1 MDLQSQEA
9 ILKASQTHDKK
20 DLVVLLGS
28 PDPESATIAAETVV
42 EGDPSYAGALAGAQ
56 LGLLTYHVLEE
67 EVHADIPDAVW
78 DAQIGVMAD
87 VLEADQLAETVAG
100 FRNKV

>member
-9 ILKASQTHDKK
+9 ILRASQTHDKA

-42 EGDPSYAGALAGAQ
+42 DGDPSYAGALAGAQ
-56 LGLLTYHVLEE
+56 LGLTTYHVLEE
-67 EVHADIPDAVW
+67 EVHAEIPDDVW
-78 DAQIGVMAD
+78 EAQIGVMAD
-87 VLEADQLAETVAG
+87 VLEAEALAATVAA
-100 FRNKV
+100 FRNRV

>member
-9 ILKASQTHDKK
+9 ILRASQTHDKA
-20 DLVVLLGS
+20 DLLVLLGS

-56 LGLLTYHVLEE
+56 LGLLTYHILEN
-67 EVHADIPDAVW
+67 EVHADIPDDVW
-78 DAQIGVMAD
+78 EAQIGVMAD
-87 VLEADQLAETVAG
+87 VLEADALAETVAG
-100 FRNKV
+100 FRNQN

>member
-1 MDLQSQEA
+1 MDLQSQES
-9 ILKASQTHDKK
+9 ILRASQTHDKA
-20 DLVVLLGS
+20 DLLVLLGS
-28 PDPESATIAAETVV
+28 PDPESASIAAETVIV
-42 EGDPSYAGALAGAQ
+42 GDPSYAGALAGAQ

-67 EVHADIPDAVW
+67 EVHADIPDDVW
-78 DAQIGVMAD
+78 EAQIGVMAD

>member
-9 ILKASQTHDKK
+9 ILKASQTYDKA

-28 PDPESATIAAETVV
+28 PDPESAVIAAETVV

-56 LGLLTYHVLEE
+56 LGLLTYHILED
-67 EVHADIPDAVW
+67 EVHADIPDDVW
-78 DAQIGVMAD
+78 DEQIGVMAD
-87 VLEADQLAETVAG
+87 VLEADALAETVAG
-100 FRNKV
+100 FRKQR

>member
-1 MDLQSQEA
+1 MDLQSQGA
-9 ILKASQTHDKK
+9 ILKASQTHDKA

-67 EVHADIPDAVW
+67 EVHADIPDDVW
-78 DAQIGVMAD
+78 EAQIGVMAD
-87 VLEADQLAETVAG
+87 VLEADALAETVRG
-100 FRNKV
+100 FRK

>member
-9 ILKASQTHDKK
+9 ILRASQTHDSA

-42 EGDPSYAGALAGAQ
+42 VGDPSYAGALAGAQ
-56 LGLLTYHVLEE
+56 LGLLTYHILEE
-67 EVHADIPDAVW
+67 EMKADIPDDVW
-78 DAQIGVMAD
+78 DAQVGIMAD
-87 VLEADQLAETVAG
+87 VLEAEALAKTVSAI
-100 FRNKV
+100 RAQS